1 MVYMIVQKR
10 TYAYCVLLP
19 MCPTDGPMARG
30 ARGDTLV
37 YDIPGPGSVDLS
49 LDSAR
54 EGVSGWV
61 GATAVHRLH
70 MGGMNMGAKLVVHV
84 QNS

>member
-1 MVYMIVQKR
+1 
-10 TYAYCVLLP
+10 

-54 EGVSGWV
+54 EGGSGWV
-61 GATAVHRLH
+61 GDSCSQVAHGRYEYGCKTRSSR
-70 MGGMNMGAKLVVHV
+70 AKLVEFTVP
-84 QNS
+84 NYKE